1 MRAIYGMHTN
11 VCQAFRKRGCIN
23 HRRVVYLGT
32 LGDSMSTAFENAF
45 TRKCVDMGRQVRPY
59 GCREGEAY
67 QLGRQLVAYT
77 IYNEHGRVKGMA
89 EIATAYTKGRISKAD
104 ALEMAILII
113 PYHLRQTVAK
123 RWRDALIAASVSD

>member
-1 MRAIYGMHTN
+1 
-11 VCQAFRKRGCIN
+11 
-23 HRRVVYLGT
+23 
-32 LGDSMSTAFENAF
+32 MSTTFENAF

-67 QLGRQLVAYT
+67 QLGRQLVADT
-77 IYNEHGRVKGMA
+77 IYNEHGRVNGMI

-113 PYHLRQTVAK
+113 PYHLRHTVAK
-123 RWRDALIAASVSD
+123 RWRDALIAVSM